1 MKKSATVIAT
11 VVALLV
17 TACTAPEPVVEQV
30 EVTRLVDRTV
40 EIDVTVPVTRIVEQ
54 TVEVQVTVPV
64 TQVVEKTVEVT
75 REVTREIPV
84 TVLVT
89 PALPSATATAT
100 ATPAPTATPSAT
112 ATPAPTATPSI
123 SLAETTRANLWAYFT
138 NDGDHLAVLADPA
151 FDVNEFGLSLFV
163 DGKEYC
169 NSSRI
174 YGDEGGQEMSC
185 EYETRRHTTVRQVS
199 AQTPMGDLRCE
210 RNDASGSQETVFA
223 CAWRN

>member
-89 PALPSATATAT
+89 PALPSATAT
-100 ATPAPTATPSAT
+100 
-112 ATPAPTATPSI
+112 PAPTATPSI

-151 FDVNEFGLSLFV
+151 FDANEFGLSLFV

>member
-89 PALPSATATAT
+89 PALPSAT

>member
-100 ATPAPTATPSAT
+100 ATAT
-112 ATPAPTATPSI
+112 AHAHGQRQLPHHPYRWLKPHERTCGLI
-123 SLAETTRANLWAYFT
+123 SL
-138 NDGDHLAVLADPA
+138 
-151 FDVNEFGLSLFV
+151 
-163 DGKEYC
+163 
-169 NSSRI
+169 
-174 YGDEGGQEMSC
+174 
-185 EYETRRHTTVRQVS
+185 TTV
-199 AQTPMGDLRCE
+199 TI
-210 RNDASGSQETVFA
+210 
-223 CAWRN
+223 